1 MSSKSLFSL
10 GGPASSQPEHKQW
23 FSRGYL
29 PHFDLP
35 DLLQSIT
42 FRLADS
48 LPQTV
53 LDEMACELA
62 AYPEAK
68 RQTERERRIAVYLD
82 AGHGACWLKD
92 PRLAALVENA
102 LLHFDGQRYR
112 LLAWCVMPN
121 HVHALV
127 ETKEGLPLSGVVH
140 SWKSFTANE
149 ANKILGRTGDFWQRE
164 YHDRFIRD
172 DDHYRNAVIY
182 IETNPVKAGLVKTAA
197 AWRYSSAWH
206 HEEKEAGKDAG
217 APSASTW

>member
-1 MSSKSLFSL
+1 MKAKSRQDGGAPSMWSCRSL
-10 GGPASSQPEHKQW
+10 GAPASSRLRPGAEHKQW

-35 DLLQSIT
+35 NLVQSIT

-53 LDEMACELA
+53 LEEMARELA

-68 RQTERERRIAVYLD
+68 RQTERERRIAASLD

-92 PRLAALVENA
+92 PRVATLVENS

-121 HVHALV
+121 HVHAMV
-127 ETKEGLPLSGVVH
+127 ETKEGFQLSEIVH

-172 DDHYRNAVIY
+172 DDHYRNAMVY
-182 IETNPVKAGLVKTAA
+182 IENNPVKAGLAKSAE
-197 AWRYSSAWH
+197 AWRYSSAWEH
-206 HEEKEAGKDAG
+206 R
-217 APSASTW
+217 